1 MSDSDSSNNTSTP
14 QGELVATPE
23 SPSDASAAPQTTV
36 LTTDRT
42 QLLQTARSFL
52 NSPHVQHEGIDAKR
66 NFLAQKGLNE
76 EEIGQLLQTSVRM
89 LFILSLFRV
98 LR

>member
-1 MSDSDSSNNTSTP
+1 MSDSNSSNNTSTP
-14 QGELVATPE
+14 QGELIATPE
-23 SPSDASAAPQTTV
+23 SSSNAPATPQATALSA
-36 LTTDRT
+36 DRA